1 MRCPVRTRSV
11 KIARSRHETAA
22 AINCR
27 VVSGSRGLWRRDVIG
42 SAIKRAEP
50 EPIYQGL
57 LREMNDKQLESQAT
71 REIWLCEITL
81 GGPWADDLRRRTCV
95 KEECGARRGK
105 AEIFSRAKQRVLR
118 VLGKKEGRIND

>member
-1 MRCPVRTRSV
+1 
-11 KIARSRHETAA
+11 
-22 AINCR
+22 
-27 VVSGSRGLWRRDVIG
+27 VIG
-42 SAIKRAEP
+42 TAIKRAEP
-50 EPIYQGL
+50 EAIYQEL

-95 KEECGARRGK
+95 KEECTRRGK

-118 VLGKKEGRIND
+118 VLSKREGRIND